1 MSLSQENPA
10 EINQLESFVSQS
22 NHLNQETEVEV
33 EKLVNLLLDLKIMR
47 QDKYSNELISDSR
60 ELNIGSGIA
69 PQDIEID
76 NSDKVNEEDLLT
88 DRSETLNIKS
98 EVDRQDIEI
107 NNSDNS
113 DEEKEEDLLTAMPAA
128 REKRTEKL
136 NLVSEMKQEL
146 EVSKPAASLLEYYD
160 DNVEELYD
168 AYKRLQVL
176 LLEPELA
183 EMQAL
188 IGKFEQKQANIEQ
201 KLYQPDELINLLLP
215 IISELLNRKINDS
228 EQSKQSLINSI
239 TPIVH
244 ELIKAKNQED
254 KESMAAA
261 IASAIPGAI
270 SLEVRQEPQKIALAI
285 APEIAVAIKEQIKLD
300 PEAMIEAI
308 TPIIDRVIENK
319 REEDKEALIKAIAP
333 LLPPAISQQIR
344 NYPQEIA
351 QAIAPELAEAI
362 KEQKKIDE
370 NAISK
375 ALASEMGKAIKEQI
389 VLERD
394 AMVDALYPV
403 IGSTI
408 SKYMADAI
416 RAINEKIENT
426 LSFEGISRKIRA
438 KMQGV
443 SEAELILKE
452 AIPFKV
458 RAVFLI
464 HKSSGLL
471 IAEAQPEE
479 KEKLES
485 DMVAGMLTAIRS
497 FVNDCIARSGDVSE
511 IDAIDYGNSKIV
523 LEVAGYCY
531 LSVVT
536 QGKTPQWYIR
546 RMQQTLYNIVQIA
559 GNEIETFA
567 GDPDSIPEKV
577 HELLL
582 GLIKIGEPGA
592 KRQALRPSGLLI
604 VASLLLGAIILPWG
618 YWQYRESTDRRL
630 EKDVVQALASTPELA
645 VYRLEARVDDGKL
658 QLLGNL
664 PNQYLRTKAE
674 EIARKIAPNQLL
686 ENQIIAVE
694 LPPNP
699 VDIASEIKRV
709 TSTLNQIN
717 GVTVYSLY
725 SNGKVLVKGT
735 VSQIEDG
742 EKITQAFKQIP
753 GVKSVTNTV
762 QVQPQAIATRIYFDS
777 GSAELK
783 AENKNKIW
791 QIKAYLNKYPNL
803 SLRIMGYS
811 DPIGSPDTNLKL
823 AQARAETVKNALITQ
838 GIDPKRLQALGTPTP
853 PLGVD
858 SQKPLWLAR
867 CVEFQPVVSQQISE

>member
-1 MSLSQENPA
+1 MSLSPENPA

-22 NHLNQETEVEV
+22 HHLSQETGVEV
-33 EKLVNLLLDLKIMR
+33 EKLVNLLVDLKIIR
-47 QDKYSNELISDSR
+47 QDKYSNELINDSSNQSNGTLDIVS
-60 ELNIGSGIA
+60 EIA
-69 PQDIEID
+69 QKNIEID
-76 NSDKVNEEDLLT
+76 NSNEE
-88 DRSETLNIKS
+88 I
-98 EVDRQDIEI
+98 Q
-107 NNSDNS
+107 
-113 DEEKEEDLLTAMPAA
+113 EDLATTTSAVV
-128 REKRTEKL
+128 EKSTEEPNSSLEIKH
-136 NLVSEMKQEL
+136 E
-146 EVSKPAASLLEYYD
+146 EVSQPANSLLEHYD

-183 EMQAL
+183 EIQGL
-188 IGKFEQKQANIEQ
+188 IGKYEQKLANIEEQ
-201 KLYQPDELINLLLP
+201 ISQPQQLISLLL
-215 IISELLNRKINDS
+215 
-228 EQSKQSLINSI
+228 
-239 TPIVH
+239 PIVH
-244 ELIKAKNQED
+244 ELIAAKTQED
-254 KESMAAA
+254 KNSIAGAIAAA
-261 IASAIPGAI
+261 IPPAI
-270 SLEVRQEPQKIALAI
+270 SLEVRQEPQEIALAI

-300 PEAMIEAI
+300 PEVMIEAL
-308 TPIIDRVIENK
+308 TPIIDRVIESK
-319 REEDKEALIKAIAP
+319 REEDKEALISVIAP

-344 NYPQEIA
+344 QHPQEIA

-362 KEQKKIDE
+362 KEQKKIDA

-389 VLERD
+389 ALERD

-416 RAINEKIENT
+416 RSINEKIENA
-426 LSFEGISRKIRA
+426 LSFEGINRKIRA

-464 HKSSGLL
+464 QKNSGLL
-471 IAEAQPEE
+471 IAEVQPEE

-531 LSVVT
+531 LAVVT

-559 GNEIETFA
+559 GNEIENFA
-567 GDPDSIPEKV
+567 GDPDSIPEQV
-577 HELLL
+577 NQLLSQ
-582 GLIKIGEPGA
+582 LIKIGEPAA
-592 KRQALRPSGLLI
+592 KRQIFRPSGLLI
-604 VASLLLGAIILPWG
+604 VTSLLLSAIILPWG
-618 YWQYRESTDRRL
+618 FWQYRNGIDRRL
-630 EKDVVQALASTPELA
+630 ENDVMQALASAPELA
-645 VYRLEARVDDGKL
+645 VYRLGAQVTDGKL
-658 QLLGNL
+658 QLLGSL

-674 EIARKIAPNQLL
+674 EIAKKIAPNQLL
-686 ENQIIAVE
+686 ENKIIAVE
-694 LPPNP
+694 VPPNP
-699 VDIASEIKRV
+699 VDIASEIKRL
-709 TSTLNQIN
+709 TATLNKIN

-725 SNGKVLVKGT
+725 SSGKVLIKGT
-735 VSQIEDG
+735 VSQIEDA

-753 GVKSVTNTV
+753 GVKTVTNTV
-762 QVQPQAIATRIYFDS
+762 EILPQAIATRIYFDS

-783 AENKNKIW
+783 AGNQNKIL
-791 QIKAYLNKYPNL
+791 QIKDLLNRYPNL

-811 DPIGSPDTNLKL
+811 DPLGSFDTNLKL
-823 AQARAETVKNALITQ
+823 AQSRAETVKNALITQ
-838 GIDPKRLQALGTPTP
+838 GIDPKRLQALAAPTP

-867 CVEFQPVVSQQISE
+867 CVEFQPVVSKESSK

>member
-1 MSLSQENPA
+1 MSLFQENPA
-10 EINQLESFVSQS
+10 EINQLESFNSQP
-22 NHLNQETEVEV
+22 NHFNQETEVEV
-33 EKLVNLLLDLKIMR
+33 AKLFNLLVDLQIIR
-47 QDKYSNELISDSR
+47 QDKYSNELIPDRS
-60 ELNIGSGIA
+60 ETLNVGSESTK
-69 PQDIEID
+69 QDIEID
-76 NSDKVNEEDLLT
+76 NPEGEKENQEDLP
-88 DRSETLNIKS
+88 
-98 EVDRQDIEI
+98 
-107 NNSDNS
+107 
-113 DEEKEEDLLTAMPAA
+113 TATPAA
-128 REKRTEKL
+128 TEKPREEL
-136 NLVSEMKQEL
+136 NSSPEVQNEL
-146 EVSKPAASLLEYYD
+146 EVSQPSESLLEYYNE
-160 DNVEELYD
+160 NVEELYD
-168 AYKRLQVL
+168 AYKSLQVL

-183 EMQAL
+183 EMQVL
-188 IGKFEQKQANIEQ
+188 IGNFAEKIANVEQRID
-201 KLYQPDELINLLLP
+201 QPEELINLLLP
-215 IISELLNRKINDS
+215 IIDKI
-228 EQSKQSLINSI
+228 
-239 TPIVH
+239 
-244 ELIKAKNQED
+244 IKAKTQED
-254 KESMAAA
+254 KNSIAAA
-261 IASAIPGAI
+261 IAAAIPPAI
-270 SLEVRQEPQKIALAI
+270 SLEVSQEPQKVALAI

-300 PEAMIEAI
+300 PETMIEAL
-308 TPIIDRVIENK
+308 TPIIARVIENK
-319 REEDKEALIKAIAP
+319 REEDKEALIAAIAP

-389 VLERD
+389 ALERD

-416 RAINEKIENT
+416 RSINEKIENT
-426 LSFEGISRKIRA
+426 FSFEGINRKICA
-438 KMQGV
+438 KVQGV
-443 SEAELILKE
+443 SEAELIFKE
-452 AIPFKV
+452 AIPFTV

-471 IAEAQPEE
+471 IAEVQPED

-531 LSVVT
+531 LAVVT

-546 RMQQTLYNIVQIA
+546 QIQQTLCNIVQIA
-559 GNEIETFA
+559 GNEIESFA
-567 GDPDSIPEKV
+567 GDPEIIPEKV
-577 HELLL
+577 HELL
-582 GLIKIGEPGA
+582 GRLIKIGEPAA
-592 KRQALRPSGLLI
+592 KRQSWGIPGLLV
-604 VASLLLGAIILPWG
+604 VASLLLGVIILPWG
-618 YWQYRESTDRRL
+618 FWQYRQGIDRRL
-630 EKDVVQALASTPELA
+630 EKDVTQALTSTPELA
-645 VYRLEARVDDGKL
+645 VYRLEARVSDGKL

-664 PNQYLRTKAE
+664 PNQYLRKKAE
-674 EIARKIAPNQLL
+674 EIAKKFAPNQLL
-686 ENQIIAVE
+686 ENKIMAVE
-694 LPPNP
+694 VPPNP

-709 TSTLNQIN
+709 TSTLNKIN
-717 GVTVYSLY
+717 GITVYSLY
-725 SNGKVLVKGT
+725 SNGKAIVKGT

-753 GVKSVTNTV
+753 GVKTVTNTV

-783 AENKNKIW
+783 ATNQNKIL
-791 QIKAYLNKYPNL
+791 QIKAFLNNYPNL

-811 DPIGSPDTNLKL
+811 DPIGSVDTNLKL
-823 AQARAETVKNALITQ
+823 AQSRAETVKNALITQ
-838 GIDPKRLQALGTPTP
+838 GIEPKRLQALATPTP

-867 CVEFQPVVSQQISE
+867 CVEFQPVVSK

>member
-1 MSLSQENPA
+1 MSLFQENPA
-10 EINQLESFVSQS
+10 EINQLESFNSQP

-33 EKLVNLLLDLKIMR
+33 AKLVNLLVDLQIIR
-47 QDKYSNELISDSR
+47 QDKYSNELIPDS
-60 ELNIGSGIA
+60 
-69 PQDIEID
+69 
-76 NSDKVNEEDLLT
+76 
-88 DRSETLNIKS
+88 SETLNVSS
-98 EVDRQDIEI
+98 ESTQQDIEV
-107 NNSDNS
+107 DNP
-113 DEEKEEDLLTAMPAA
+113 EVEKENQEDLPTAIPAA
-128 REKRTEKL
+128 TEKPTEQL
-136 NLVSEMKQEL
+136 NSPPEVQNEL
-146 EVSKPAASLLEYYD
+146 EVSKPSESLLEYYD
-160 DNVEELYD
+160 ENVEELYD

-183 EMQAL
+183 EIQAL
-188 IGKFEQKQANIEQ
+188 ISNFAQKIANFEQQIYHPEQ
-201 KLYQPDELINLLLP
+201 LINLLLP
-215 IISELLNRKINDS
+215 IVDK
-228 EQSKQSLINSI
+228 LIQ
-239 TPIVH
+239 
-244 ELIKAKNQED
+244 AKTQED
-254 KESMAAA
+254 KDSIAAA
-261 IASAIPGAI
+261 IAAAIPQAI

-300 PEAMIEAI
+300 PATMIEAL

-319 REEDKEALIKAIAP
+319 REEDKEALITAIAP

-344 NYPQEIA
+344 KHPQEIA

-362 KEQKKIDE
+362 KEQNKIDE

-389 VLERD
+389 VIERD

-416 RAINEKIENT
+416 RSINEKIENT
-426 LSFEGISRKIRA
+426 FSFEGINRKIRA
-438 KMQGV
+438 KVQGV

-452 AIPFKV
+452 AIPFTV

-471 IAEAQPEE
+471 IAEVQPED
-479 KEKLES
+479 KEKLAS

-531 LSVVT
+531 LAVVT

-546 RMQQTLYNIVQIA
+546 QMQQSLYNIVQIA
-559 GNEIETFA
+559 GNEIESYA
-567 GDPDSIPEKV
+567 GDPDIIPEKV
-577 HELLL
+577 HELL
-582 GLIKIGEPGA
+582 GRLIKIGKPAA
-592 KRQALRPSGLLI
+592 KRQGFRLPGLLV
-604 VASLLLGAIILPWG
+604 VASLLLGVIILPWG
-618 YWQYRESTDRRL
+618 FWQYRQGIDSGL
-630 EKDVVQALASTPELA
+630 EKDVTQALTSTPELA
-645 VYRLEARVDDGKL
+645 VYRLEARVSDGKL

-674 EIARKIAPNQLL
+674 EVAKKFAPNQLL
-686 ENQIIAVE
+686 ENKIIAVE
-694 LPPNP
+694 VPPNP
-699 VDIASEIKRV
+699 VDIYSEIKRL
-709 TSTLNQIN
+709 TSTLNKIN
-717 GVTVYSLY
+717 GITVYSLY

-753 GVKSVTNTV
+753 GVKTVTNTV
-762 QVQPQAIATRIYFDS
+762 QVQPQAIATRIYFEL

-783 AENKNKIW
+783 AINQNKIL
-791 QIKAYLNKYPNL
+791 QIKAFLNNYPNL

-811 DPIGSPDTNLKL
+811 DPIGSLDTNLKL
-823 AQARAETVKNALITQ
+823 AQSRAETVKNALITQ
-838 GIDPKRLQALGTPTP
+838 GIEPKRLQALAAPTP

-867 CVEFQPVVSQQISE
+867 CVEFQPVVSK